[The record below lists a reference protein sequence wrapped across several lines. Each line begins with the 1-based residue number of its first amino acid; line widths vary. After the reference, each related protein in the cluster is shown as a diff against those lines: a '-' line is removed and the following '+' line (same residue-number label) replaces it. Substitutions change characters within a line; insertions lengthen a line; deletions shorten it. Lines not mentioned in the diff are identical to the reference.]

1 MSLSNKQIIDLLL
14 QSDLA
19 NKQNVL
25 SLMSMSK
32 EILHE
37 DRILSR
43 SVMEKARDIS
53 MNECVKGNVGFYDAY
68 QDSLKY
74 LAQDHYDFD
83 AYMLFTEQNREARTR
98 FYLPRRR
105 LIKPLVVD
113 HMQDLMDN
121 KLDLLT
127 VSLPP
132 GTGKAQPLDSPIL
145 TPNGW
150 VRMGD
155 LKIGD
160 SVMSRHYDTAKVIGV
175 FPKGVQKVYKIT
187 LDNGANCECTSDH
200 IWNALVYGG
209 GLEHAWTSNFTLEQ
223 IDKMLR
229 QGYSFRIP
237 MEDGYYNG
245 KIIKVEYVREAE
257 CQCIY
262 VDHWSHLYVT
272 NDHILTHNTTI
283 EEMFI
288 SFVMGHFPNKPNLFS
303 SFSGFMTRMFYDAV
317 DNFIESNEYCWA
329 DVFPDVKMESTN
341 AKEETIN
348 LDRWQPFK
356 TLTCRPIN
364 ASLTGNTRCEGYLC
378 VDDLVSGIEEALSKE
393 RLDKLFNKYG
403 TDLKTR
409 RKVGAKEIHLAT
421 RWSVHDVIGRLQRQY
436 EGNPRAR
443 FVAVPDID
451 PNTGKS
457 NFEYDYGVGFTVK
470 YFTDI
475 AATMDEI
482 SYRCMFKSEPIER
495 EGILYNN
502 DALKRYLNLPMD
514 EEGNVLKPDAI
525 FSVCD
530 TKDTGKD
537 YNAHVCIKQ
546 YGNKYYLD
554 DVVFKNIDP
563 GALDYLNADM
573 IVRNKVQMSQFESN
587 KEGSRTANEVERIVT
602 EKGWF
607 CHFTKKYTTQN
618 KETKIIINSPWVLEH
633 VYFKDPSM
641 YELQSDYANFIKFLC
656 SWTQLGKN
664 THDDA
669 PDVMAMVAIFV
680 AEMLGGQV
688 EVMSREELGF

>member
-1 MSLSNKQIIDLLL
+1 MALSNQQIIGLLL

-19 NKQNVL
+19 NKKNVL

-53 MNECVKGNVGFYDAY
+53 MNECVKGNVGFYDVY

-74 LAQDHYDFD
+74 LAQDHFDFD
-83 AYMLFTEQNREARTR
+83 AYMLFTEQNRDAHTR

-113 HMQDLMDN
+113 HMQDLMDD

-132 GTGKAQPLDSPIL
+132 GTGK
-145 TPNGW
+145 
-150 VRMGD
+150 
-155 LKIGD
+155 
-160 SVMSRHYDTAKVIGV
+160 
-175 FPKGVQKVYKIT
+175 
-187 LDNGANCECTSDH
+187 
-200 IWNALVYGG
+200 
-209 GLEHAWTSNFTLEQ
+209 
-223 IDKMLR
+223 
-229 QGYSFRIP
+229 
-237 MEDGYYNG
+237 
-245 KIIKVEYVREAE
+245 
-257 CQCIY
+257 
-262 VDHWSHLYVT
+262 
-272 NDHILTHNTTI
+272 TTI

-288 SFVMGHFPNKPNLFS
+288 SFVMGHYPNKPNLFS

-317 DNFIESNEYCWA
+317 DNFIESNEYCWS

-421 RWSVHDVIGRLQRQY
+421 RWSVHDVIGRLERQY

-451 PNTGKS
+451 PVTGKS
-457 NFEYDYGVGFTVK
+457 NFEYDYGVGFTVQ

-495 EGILYNN
+495 EGILYNA

-514 EEGNVLKPDAI
+514 EEGNVITPDAT

-546 YGNKYYLD
+546 YGNRFYLD

-563 GALDYLNADM
+563 KALDFLNADM

-587 KEGSRTANEVERIVT
+587 KEGSRTADKVEEIVK

-618 KETKIIINSPWVLEH
+618 KETKIIVNSPWVMEH
-633 VYFKDPSM
+633 VYFKDPSL
-641 YELQSDYANFIKFLC
+641 YPLQSDYSNFIKFLC

-664 THDDA
+664 AHDDA

-680 AEMLGGQV
+680 SEILGSQV
-688 EVMSREELGF
+688 QVMSRDELGF

>member
-1 MSLSNKQIIDLLL
+1 MPEKDFVLHPYVMGALIGNGSLGGHSVAFTSADYETLLL
-14 QSDLA
+14 VNRLLPEGHILYHKERYDYRIINTGDGRGRYHKNVVVEKLREYGLMGKRSYENFIPLPYMYASHEQRKWLLRGLMDTDGYAEAGTSIYTTTSYTLAIQVQELARSLGGYASLTRKTNCGYRDSEGAFVECRDAFNVNMCFPSDKADIFALPRKA
-19 NKQNVL
+19 EIYRPKR
-25 SLMSMSK
+25 K
-32 EILHE
+32 EIKRFIK
-37 DRILSR
+37 D
-43 SVMEKARDIS
+43 VQY
-53 MNECVKGNVGFYDAY
+53 V
-68 QDSLKY
+68 
-74 LAQDHYDFD
+74 FD
-83 AYMLFTEQNREARTR
+83 
-98 FYLPRRR
+98 
-105 LIKPLVVD
+105 D
-113 HMQDLMDN
+113 
-121 KLDLLT
+121 
-127 VSLPP
+127 
-132 GTGKAQPLDSPIL
+132 
-145 TPNGW
+145 
-150 VRMGD
+150 
-155 LKIGD
+155 
-160 SVMSRHYDTAKVIGV
+160 
-175 FPKGVQKVYKIT
+175 
-187 LDNGANCECTSDH
+187 
-200 IWNALVYGG
+200 
-209 GLEHAWTSNFTLEQ
+209 
-223 IDKMLR
+223 
-229 QGYSFRIP
+229 
-237 MEDGYYNG
+237 
-245 KIIKVEYVREAE
+245 E

-262 VDHWSHLYVT
+262 VSDPTHLYIA
-272 NDHILTHNTTI
+272 DDYILTHNTTI

-317 DNFIESNEYCWA
+317 DNFIESNEYCWS

-495 EGILYNN
+495 EGILYNA
-502 DALKRYLNLPMD
+502 DQLKRYLNLPMD
-514 EEGNVLKPDAI
+514 DEGNVLKPDAV

-546 YGNKYYLD
+546 YGNNYYLD

-563 GALDYLNADM
+563 GTLDYLNADM

-633 VYFKDPSM
+633 VYFKDPSL
-641 YELQSDYANFIKFLC
+641 YPLQSDYANFIKFLC

-688 EVMSREELGF
+688 QVMSREDLGF

>member
-19 NKQNVL
+19 NKKNVL

-68 QDSLKY
+68 TDSLKY

-83 AYMLFTEQNREARTR
+83 AYMLFTEQNREAHTR

-113 HMQDLMDN
+113 HMQDLMDD

-132 GTGKAQPLDSPIL
+132 GTGK
-145 TPNGW
+145 
-150 VRMGD
+150 
-155 LKIGD
+155 
-160 SVMSRHYDTAKVIGV
+160 
-175 FPKGVQKVYKIT
+175 
-187 LDNGANCECTSDH
+187 
-200 IWNALVYGG
+200 
-209 GLEHAWTSNFTLEQ
+209 
-223 IDKMLR
+223 
-229 QGYSFRIP
+229 
-237 MEDGYYNG
+237 
-245 KIIKVEYVREAE
+245 
-257 CQCIY
+257 
-262 VDHWSHLYVT
+262 
-272 NDHILTHNTTI
+272 TTI

-329 DVFPDVKMESTN
+329 DVFPEVKMESTN

-436 EGNPRAR
+436 EGDPRAR

-451 PNTGKS
+451 PTTGRS

-495 EGILYNN
+495 EGILYNA
-502 DALKRYLNLPMD
+502 DQLKRYLNLPMD
-514 EEGNVLKPDAI
+514 DEGNVLKPDAV

-546 YGNKYYLD
+546 YGNNYYLD

-563 GALDYLNADM
+563 GTLDYLNADM

-633 VYFKDPSM
+633 VYFKDPSL
-641 YELQSDYANFIKFLC
+641 YPLQSDYANFIKFLC

-688 EVMSREELGF
+688 QVMSREDLGF

>member
-19 NKQNVL
+19 NKKNVL

-113 HMQDLMDN
+113 HMQDLMDD

-132 GTGKAQPLDSPIL
+132 GTGK
-145 TPNGW
+145 
-150 VRMGD
+150 
-155 LKIGD
+155 
-160 SVMSRHYDTAKVIGV
+160 
-175 FPKGVQKVYKIT
+175 
-187 LDNGANCECTSDH
+187 
-200 IWNALVYGG
+200 
-209 GLEHAWTSNFTLEQ
+209 
-223 IDKMLR
+223 
-229 QGYSFRIP
+229 
-237 MEDGYYNG
+237 
-245 KIIKVEYVREAE
+245 
-257 CQCIY
+257 
-262 VDHWSHLYVT
+262 
-272 NDHILTHNTTI
+272 TTI

-495 EGILYNN
+495 EGILYNA
-502 DALKRYLNLPMD
+502 DQLKRYLNLPMD

>member
-43 SVMEKARDIS
+43 QVMEKARDIS

-68 QDSLKY
+68 TDSLKY

-83 AYMLFTEQNREARTR
+83 AYMLFTEQNREAQNR

-132 GTGKAQPLDSPIL
+132 GTGK
-145 TPNGW
+145 
-150 VRMGD
+150 
-155 LKIGD
+155 
-160 SVMSRHYDTAKVIGV
+160 
-175 FPKGVQKVYKIT
+175 
-187 LDNGANCECTSDH
+187 
-200 IWNALVYGG
+200 
-209 GLEHAWTSNFTLEQ
+209 
-223 IDKMLR
+223 
-229 QGYSFRIP
+229 
-237 MEDGYYNG
+237 
-245 KIIKVEYVREAE
+245 
-257 CQCIY
+257 
-262 VDHWSHLYVT
+262 
-272 NDHILTHNTTI
+272 TTI

-317 DNFIESNEYCWA
+317 DNFIESNEYCWG

-364 ASLTGNTRCEGYLC
+364 ASLTGNTRCENFLC

-393 RLDKLFNKYG
+393 RMDKLFGKLG
-403 TDLKTR
+403 TDLRTR
-409 RKVGAKEIHLAT
+409 RKVGAKEIYLAT
-421 RWSVHDVIGRLQRQY
+421 RWSVHDPIGRLQRLY

-495 EGILYNN
+495 EGILYNM

-514 EEGNVLKPDAI
+514 DEGNVLKPDAI

-546 YGNKYYLD
+546 YGTKYYLD

-633 VYFKDPSM
+633 VYFKDPSL

-664 THDDA
+664 AHDDA

-688 EVMSREELGF
+688 EVMSREDLGF

>member
-19 NKQNVL
+19 NKKNIL

-68 QDSLKY
+68 TDSLKY

-83 AYMLFTEQNREARTR
+83 AYMLFTEQNRDAHTR

-105 LIKPLVVD
+105 LIKPMVVD
-113 HMQDLMDN
+113 HMQDLLDD

-127 VSLPP
+127 ISLVP
-132 GTGKAQPLDSPIL
+132 
-145 TPNGW
+145 
-150 VRMGD
+150 
-155 LKIGD
+155 
-160 SVMSRHYDTAKVIGV
+160 
-175 FPKGVQKVYKIT
+175 
-187 LDNGANCECTSDH
+187 
-200 IWNALVYGG
+200 GG
-209 GLEHAWTSNFTLEQ
+209 GKTSLEEFL
-223 IDKMLR
+223 
-229 QGYSFRIP
+229 
-237 MEDGYYNG
+237 
-245 KIIKVEYVREAE
+245 
-257 CQCIY
+257 
-262 VDHWSHLYVT
+262 
-272 NDHILTHNTTI
+272 
-283 EEMFI
+283 I
-288 SFVMGHFPNKPNLFS
+288 SFVMGHWPNKPNLFS
-303 SFSGFMTRMFYDAV
+303 SFSGFMTRMFYDAT
-317 DNFIESNEYCWA
+317 DNLIESNEYCWH
-329 DVFPDVKMESTN
+329 DVFPDVKIESTN

-364 ASLTGNTRCEGYLC
+364 ASLTGNTRCEGILC

-393 RLDKLFNKYG
+393 RLDKLYGKYG

-409 RKVGAKEIHLAT
+409 KKVGAKELHIAT

-436 EGNPRAR
+436 EGSPRAR

-451 PNTGKS
+451 PTTGRS

-495 EGILYNN
+495 EGILYNA
-502 DALKRYLNLPMD
+502 DQLKRYLNLPMD
-514 EEGNVLKPDAI
+514 DEGNVLKPDAV

-546 YGNKYYLD
+546 YGNNYYLD

-563 GALDYLNADM
+563 GTLDYLNADM

-587 KEGSRTANEVERIVT
+587 KEGSRTANEVERIVA

-633 VYFKDPSM
+633 VYFKDPSL
-641 YELQSDYANFIKFLC
+641 YPLQSDYANFIKFLC

-688 EVMSREELGF
+688 QVMSREDLGF

>member
-68 QDSLKY
+68 TDSLKY

-83 AYMLFTEQNREARTR
+83 AYMLFTEQNREAHNR

-105 LIKPLVVD
+105 LIKSLVVD
-113 HMQDLMDN
+113 HMQDLMDD

-132 GTGKAQPLDSPIL
+132 GTGK
-145 TPNGW
+145 
-150 VRMGD
+150 
-155 LKIGD
+155 
-160 SVMSRHYDTAKVIGV
+160 
-175 FPKGVQKVYKIT
+175 
-187 LDNGANCECTSDH
+187 
-200 IWNALVYGG
+200 
-209 GLEHAWTSNFTLEQ
+209 
-223 IDKMLR
+223 
-229 QGYSFRIP
+229 
-237 MEDGYYNG
+237 
-245 KIIKVEYVREAE
+245 
-257 CQCIY
+257 
-262 VDHWSHLYVT
+262 
-272 NDHILTHNTTI
+272 TTI

-436 EGNPRAR
+436 EGSPRAR

-451 PNTGKS
+451 PTTGRS

-495 EGILYNN
+495 EGILYNA
-502 DALKRYLNLPMD
+502 DQLKRYLNLPMD
-514 EEGNVLKPDAI
+514 DEGNVLKPDAV

-546 YGNKYYLD
+546 YGNNYYLD

-563 GALDYLNADM
+563 GTLDYLNADM

-633 VYFKDPSM
+633 VYFKDPSL
-641 YELQSDYANFIKFLC
+641 YPLQSDYANFIKFLC

-688 EVMSREELGF
+688 QVMSREDLGF

>member
-19 NKQNVL
+19 NKKNVL

-68 QDSLKY
+68 TDSLKY

-83 AYMLFTEQNREARTR
+83 AYMLFTEQNREAHTR

-113 HMQDLMDN
+113 HMQDLMDD

-132 GTGKAQPLDSPIL
+132 GTGKAQPLDSPVL

-150 VRMGD
+150 VRIGD

-160 SVMSRHYDTAKVIGV
+160 RVMSRHYDTARVIGV

-187 LDNGANCECTSDH
+187 LDNGASCECTSDH
-200 IWNALVYGG
+200 IWSALVLGG
-209 GLEHAWTSNFTLEQ
+209 GLEHAWTSNFTLGQ

-317 DNFIESNEYCWA
+317 DNFIESNEYCWS

-436 EGNPRAR
+436 EGSPRAR

-514 EEGNVLKPDAI
+514 DEGNVLKPDAV

-546 YGNKYYLD
+546 YGNNYYLD

-641 YELQSDYANFIKFLC
+641 YESQSDYANFIKFLC

-688 EVMSREELGF
+688 QVMSRDELGF

>member
-19 NKQNVL
+19 NKKNVL

-68 QDSLKY
+68 TDSLKY

-83 AYMLFTEQNREARTR
+83 AYMLFTEQNREAHTR

-113 HMQDLMDN
+113 HMQDLMDD

-132 GTGKAQPLDSPIL
+132 GTGK
-145 TPNGW
+145 
-150 VRMGD
+150 
-155 LKIGD
+155 
-160 SVMSRHYDTAKVIGV
+160 
-175 FPKGVQKVYKIT
+175 
-187 LDNGANCECTSDH
+187 
-200 IWNALVYGG
+200 
-209 GLEHAWTSNFTLEQ
+209 
-223 IDKMLR
+223 
-229 QGYSFRIP
+229 
-237 MEDGYYNG
+237 
-245 KIIKVEYVREAE
+245 
-257 CQCIY
+257 
-262 VDHWSHLYVT
+262 
-272 NDHILTHNTTI
+272 TTI

-288 SFVMGHFPNKPNLFS
+288 SFVMGHYPNKPNLFS

-317 DNFIESNEYCWA
+317 DNFIESNEYCWG

-393 RLDKLFNKYG
+393 RLDKLFSKYG

-421 RWSVHDVIGRLQRQY
+421 RWSVHDVIGRLERQY

-451 PNTGKS
+451 PNTGRS

-514 EEGNVLKPDAI
+514 DEGNVLKPDAI

-563 GALDYLNADM
+563 GTLDYLNADM
-573 IVRNKVQMSQFESN
+573 IVRNHVQMSQFESN

-688 EVMSREELGF
+688 QVYNRDELGF

>member
-19 NKQNVL
+19 NKKNVL

-68 QDSLKY
+68 TDSLKY

-83 AYMLFTEQNREARTR
+83 AYMLFTEQNREAHNR

-105 LIKPLVVD
+105 LIKSLVVD
-113 HMQDLMDN
+113 HMQDLMDD

-132 GTGKAQPLDSPIL
+132 GTGK
-145 TPNGW
+145 
-150 VRMGD
+150 
-155 LKIGD
+155 
-160 SVMSRHYDTAKVIGV
+160 
-175 FPKGVQKVYKIT
+175 
-187 LDNGANCECTSDH
+187 
-200 IWNALVYGG
+200 
-209 GLEHAWTSNFTLEQ
+209 
-223 IDKMLR
+223 
-229 QGYSFRIP
+229 
-237 MEDGYYNG
+237 
-245 KIIKVEYVREAE
+245 
-257 CQCIY
+257 
-262 VDHWSHLYVT
+262 
-272 NDHILTHNTTI
+272 TTI

-436 EGNPRAR
+436 EGSPRAR

-451 PNTGKS
+451 PTTGRS

-495 EGILYNN
+495 EGILYNA
-502 DALKRYLNLPMD
+502 DQLKRYLNLPMD
-514 EEGNVLKPDAI
+514 DEGNVLKPDAV

-546 YGNKYYLD
+546 YGNNYYLD

-563 GALDYLNADM
+563 GTLDYLNADM

-633 VYFKDPSM
+633 VYFKDPSL
-641 YELQSDYANFIKFLC
+641 YPLQSDYANFIKFLC

-688 EVMSREELGF
+688 QVMSREDLGF

>member
-19 NKQNVL
+19 NKKNVL

-68 QDSLKY
+68 TDSLKY

-83 AYMLFTEQNREARTR
+83 AYMLFTEQNREAHTR

-113 HMQDLMDN
+113 HMQDLMDD

-132 GTGKAQPLDSPIL
+132 GTGK
-145 TPNGW
+145 
-150 VRMGD
+150 
-155 LKIGD
+155 
-160 SVMSRHYDTAKVIGV
+160 
-175 FPKGVQKVYKIT
+175 
-187 LDNGANCECTSDH
+187 
-200 IWNALVYGG
+200 
-209 GLEHAWTSNFTLEQ
+209 
-223 IDKMLR
+223 
-229 QGYSFRIP
+229 
-237 MEDGYYNG
+237 
-245 KIIKVEYVREAE
+245 
-257 CQCIY
+257 
-262 VDHWSHLYVT
+262 
-272 NDHILTHNTTI
+272 TTI

-288 SFVMGHFPNKPNLFS
+288 SFVMGHYPNKPNLFS

-317 DNFIESNEYCWA
+317 DNFIESNEYCWS

-421 RWSVHDVIGRLQRQY
+421 RWSVHDVIGRLERQY

-451 PNTGKS
+451 PTTGKS

-563 GALDYLNADM
+563 GTLDYLNADM
-573 IVRNKVQMSQFESN
+573 IVRNHVQMSQFESN

-602 EKGWF
+602 DKGWF

-633 VYFKDPSM
+633 VYFKDPSL

-688 EVMSREELGF
+688 QVYNRDELGF

>member
-1 MSLSNKQIIDLLL
+1 
-14 QSDLA
+14 
-19 NKQNVL
+19 
-25 SLMSMSK
+25 
-32 EILHE
+32 
-37 DRILSR
+37 
-43 SVMEKARDIS
+43 
-53 MNECVKGNVGFYDAY
+53 
-68 QDSLKY
+68 
-74 LAQDHYDFD
+74 
-83 AYMLFTEQNREARTR
+83 
-98 FYLPRRR
+98 
-105 LIKPLVVD
+105 
-113 HMQDLMDN
+113 
-121 KLDLLT
+121 
-127 VSLPP
+127 
-132 GTGKAQPLDSPIL
+132 
-145 TPNGW
+145 
-150 VRMGD
+150 
-155 LKIGD
+155 
-160 SVMSRHYDTAKVIGV
+160 
-175 FPKGVQKVYKIT
+175 
-187 LDNGANCECTSDH
+187 
-200 IWNALVYGG
+200 
-209 GLEHAWTSNFTLEQ
+209 
-223 IDKMLR
+223 
-229 QGYSFRIP
+229 
-237 MEDGYYNG
+237 
-245 KIIKVEYVREAE
+245 
-257 CQCIY
+257 
-262 VDHWSHLYVT
+262 
-272 NDHILTHNTTI
+272 
-283 EEMFI
+283 
-288 SFVMGHFPNKPNLFS
+288 MGHFPNKPNLFS

-364 ASLTGNTRCEGYLC
+364 ASLTGNTRCENFLC

-393 RLDKLFNKYG
+393 RMDKLFGKLG
-403 TDLKTR
+403 TDLRTR
-409 RKVGAKEIHLAT
+409 RKVGAKEIYLAT
-421 RWSVHDVIGRLQRQY
+421 RWSVHDPIGRLQRLY
-436 EGNPRAR
+436 EGNPRCR
-443 FVAVPDID
+443 FVAIPDID
-451 PNTGKS
+451 PTTGRS

-495 EGILYNN
+495 EGILYNA
-502 DALKRYLNLPMD
+502 DQLKRYLNLPMD

-563 GALDYLNADM
+563 GTLDYLNADM

-633 VYFKDPSM
+633 VYFKDPSL
-641 YELQSDYANFIKFLC
+641 YPLQSDYANFIKFLC

>member
-1 MSLSNKQIIDLLL
+1 
-14 QSDLA
+14 
-19 NKQNVL
+19 
-25 SLMSMSK
+25 
-32 EILHE
+32 
-37 DRILSR
+37 
-43 SVMEKARDIS
+43 
-53 MNECVKGNVGFYDAY
+53 
-68 QDSLKY
+68 
-74 LAQDHYDFD
+74 
-83 AYMLFTEQNREARTR
+83 
-98 FYLPRRR
+98 
-105 LIKPLVVD
+105 
-113 HMQDLMDN
+113 
-121 KLDLLT
+121 
-127 VSLPP
+127 
-132 GTGKAQPLDSPIL
+132 
-145 TPNGW
+145 
-150 VRMGD
+150 
-155 LKIGD
+155 
-160 SVMSRHYDTAKVIGV
+160 
-175 FPKGVQKVYKIT
+175 
-187 LDNGANCECTSDH
+187 
-200 IWNALVYGG
+200 
-209 GLEHAWTSNFTLEQ
+209 
-223 IDKMLR
+223 
-229 QGYSFRIP
+229 
-237 MEDGYYNG
+237 
-245 KIIKVEYVREAE
+245 
-257 CQCIY
+257 
-262 VDHWSHLYVT
+262 
-272 NDHILTHNTTI
+272 
-283 EEMFI
+283 MFI

-317 DNFIESNEYCWA
+317 DNFIESNEYCWS
-329 DVFPDVKMESTN
+329 DVFPEVKMESTN

-436 EGNPRAR
+436 EGSPRAR

-451 PNTGKS
+451 PTTGRS

-495 EGILYNN
+495 EGILYNA
-502 DALKRYLNLPMD
+502 DQLKRYLNLPMD
-514 EEGNVLKPDAI
+514 DEGNVLKPDAV

-546 YGNKYYLD
+546 YGNNYYLD

-563 GALDYLNADM
+563 GTLDYLNADM

-633 VYFKDPSM
+633 VYFKDPSL
-641 YELQSDYANFIKFLC
+641 YPLQSDYANFIKFLC

-688 EVMSREELGF
+688 QVMSRDELGF

>member
-19 NKQNVL
+19 NKRNIL

-43 SVMEKARDIS
+43 QVMEKARDIS
-53 MNECVKGNVGFYDAY
+53 MNECVKGNVGFYDVY

-83 AYMLFTEQNREARTR
+83 AYMLFTEQNRDAHTR

-113 HMQDLMDN
+113 HMQDLMDD

-132 GTGKAQPLDSPIL
+132 GTGK
-145 TPNGW
+145 
-150 VRMGD
+150 
-155 LKIGD
+155 
-160 SVMSRHYDTAKVIGV
+160 
-175 FPKGVQKVYKIT
+175 
-187 LDNGANCECTSDH
+187 
-200 IWNALVYGG
+200 
-209 GLEHAWTSNFTLEQ
+209 
-223 IDKMLR
+223 
-229 QGYSFRIP
+229 
-237 MEDGYYNG
+237 
-245 KIIKVEYVREAE
+245 
-257 CQCIY
+257 
-262 VDHWSHLYVT
+262 
-272 NDHILTHNTTI
+272 TTI

-317 DNFIESNEYCWA
+317 DNFIESNEYCWS

-421 RWSVHDVIGRLQRQY
+421 RWSAHDVIGRLQRQY
-436 EGNPRAR
+436 EGSPRAR

-451 PNTGKS
+451 PTTGRS

-495 EGILYNN
+495 EGVLYNA

-514 EEGNVLKPDAI
+514 DEGNVLKPDAI

-546 YGNKYYLD
+546 YGTKYYLD

-633 VYFKDPSM
+633 VYFKDPSL

-688 EVMSREELGF
+688 EVMSRQELGF

>member
-83 AYMLFTEQNREARTR
+83 AYMLFTEQNRDAHTR

-132 GTGKAQPLDSPIL
+132 GTGK
-145 TPNGW
+145 
-150 VRMGD
+150 
-155 LKIGD
+155 
-160 SVMSRHYDTAKVIGV
+160 
-175 FPKGVQKVYKIT
+175 
-187 LDNGANCECTSDH
+187 
-200 IWNALVYGG
+200 
-209 GLEHAWTSNFTLEQ
+209 
-223 IDKMLR
+223 
-229 QGYSFRIP
+229 
-237 MEDGYYNG
+237 
-245 KIIKVEYVREAE
+245 
-257 CQCIY
+257 
-262 VDHWSHLYVT
+262 
-272 NDHILTHNTTI
+272 TTI

-495 EGILYNN
+495 EGILYNA
-502 DALKRYLNLPMD
+502 DQLKRYLNLPMD

-563 GALDYLNADM
+563 GTLDYLNADM

-633 VYFKDPSM
+633 VYFKDPSL
-641 YELQSDYANFIKFLC
+641 YPLQSDYANFIKFLC

-688 EVMSREELGF
+688 QVMSREDLGF